1 MPRDKNYVVI
11 GDRRFGFHTGSSY
24 HIARRFA
31 AMDYHVAW
39 ISYFLSPFHFFG
51 TQDRKEF
58 NLRLRQWRQGGTLVN
73 GGYIWSYV
81 PFSLLPIVD
90 LPLLNSRWVMN
101 HSDRL
106 TWPSFQPTLDKH
118 GFSETEVLWIDSSRY
133 MFALDRIPHRRSI
146 FRPSEDMT
154 MIPNVPPSFVK
165 RERELLDRAD
175 VVIAHSRLMIEN
187 YRKLTRREIHFFPN
201 AVDFEFFR
209 SAPAD
214 PPEDYAG
221 IPSPRVVC
229 LGGMANPRLF
239 DQNLIAH
246 IARRLPDVSFV
257 LLGRIYADV
266 SRLKDLRN
274 VFILGQRDYK
284 RIPAYLKNADA
295 GIVPYKKSPHS
306 ERVGGDMLKLFEY
319 MACGLPVVSLNFR
332 EFQTFHCPVLLAADY
347 DEFAERLRGALN
359 ETDRRWYVEFARL
372 NSWETRFD
380 ELLKLLG
387 IKAGRPA
394 SGPSGLRLE
403 APAAS
408 SRRPRIAL
416 IHPRLQVGGGS
427 ESCVLWMLE
436 ALKQRYEVTLITSNA
451 VRFDDYNRFYHTHI
465 GSDEVKTIRVPPP
478 ALLQSGRHFAAL
490 WGFRLNRYCQK
501 HAPEFDLMFSAF
513 NPMDYGRA
521 GIQYVLDPLFN
532 SQMLKILNPT
542 PKKWRSWFYQDSF
555 FRRAYL
561 RLGERLSAFSPEGVK
576 RNITLVD
583 SDWMGRLTKIGLG
596 IETRTLYPPV
606 PDDFSPEPW
615 DRKENG
621 FLCVGRIVPE
631 KQVGRVLHVLQAV
644 RAAVP
649 DVHLHIMGRIG
660 DQAYARGLMREA
672 QKLGDW
678 IQFETDA
685 SAARKEELLNRHR
698 YGIHGKENE
707 PFGITIAEMIKAGC
721 IVWAPRGGGQVEI
734 VDHPDL
740 TYENI
745 PDGAAKILRVLGDGA
760 KQAELREHL
769 AAQAKKFSVER
780 FQRDVLDIVDRFLND
795 HARIHE

>member
-1 MPRDKNYVVI
+1 MPRDKNFVLI

-31 AMDYHVAW
+31 GKDYRVAW

-58 NLRLRQWRQGGTLVN
+58 KQRLRLWRRGGALVY
-73 GGYIWSYV
+73 GGNVWSYV

-90 LPLLNSRWVMN
+90 IPFLNSRWVMD

-106 TWPSFQPTLDKH
+106 TFPPFRATLEKQ
-118 GFSETEVLWIDSSRY
+118 GFHDAEVLWIDSSRY
-133 MFALDRIPHRRSI
+133 AFALDRIPHGKSI

-154 MIPNVPPSFVK
+154 MISNEPPSFVN
-165 RERELLDRAD
+165 RERELLERAD

-187 YRKLTRREIHFFPN
+187 YRKLTGRKIHFFPN

-214 PPEDYAG
+214 PPEDYAR

-229 LGGMANPRLF
+229 LGGMANPLLF

-246 IARRLPDVSFV
+246 LARRLPGVSFV
-257 LLGRIYADV
+257 LLGRVYADV
-266 SRLKDLRN
+266 SRLRGVPN
-274 VFILGQRDYK
+274 IFILGQREYNK
-284 RIPAYLKNADA
+284 IPAYLKNADA

-306 ERVGGDMLKLFEY
+306 ERIGGDMLKLFEY
-319 MACGLPVVSLNFR
+319 MACGLPVVSLNFK
-332 EFQTFHCPVLLAADY
+332 EFQTFDSPVTLAADY
-347 DEFAERLRGALN
+347 EEFAGLLERAIG
-359 ETDRRWYVEFARL
+359 ESDRRRYVEFARA

-387 IKAGRPA
+387 MKEGRPA
-394 SGPSGLRLE
+394 SGTSGLRLE
-403 APAAS
+403 TPAAS
-408 SRRPRIAL
+408 SRRPKIAV

-436 ALKQRYEVTLITSNA
+436 ALKRRYEVTLITSNA
-451 VRFDDYNRFYHTHI
+451 VCFDDYNRFYHTNV
-465 GSDEVKTIRVPPP
+465 GNDEVKAIRVPPP
-478 ALLQSGRHFAAL
+478 ILLQSGRRFAAL
-490 WGFRLNRYCQK
+490 WGFRLNRYCKK

-521 GIQYVLDPLFN
+521 GVQYVLDPLFN

-542 PKKWRSWFYQDSF
+542 PKKWRRWFYQDSF

-561 RLGERLSAFSPEGVK
+561 RLGERLSAFSLDGVK

-631 KQVGRVLHVLQAV
+631 KQLERVFRVLQEV

-649 DVHLHIMGRIG
+649 DIHLHIMGRIG
-660 DQAYARGLMREA
+660 DPAYARDLIREA
-672 QKLGDW
+672 QKHGDW
-678 IQFETDA
+678 IRFETDA

-721 IVWAPRGGGQVEI
+721 IVWVPRGGGQVEI

-740 TYENI
+740 TYESI
-745 PDGAAKILRVLGDGA
+745 PDGAAKILRVVGDGA
-760 KQAELREHL
+760 KQAELRGHL